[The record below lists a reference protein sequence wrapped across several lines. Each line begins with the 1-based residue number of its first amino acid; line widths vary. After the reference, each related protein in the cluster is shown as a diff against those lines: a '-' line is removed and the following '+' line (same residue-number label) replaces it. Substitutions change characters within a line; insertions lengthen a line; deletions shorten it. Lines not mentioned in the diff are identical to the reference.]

1 MRAAELD
8 MALIMSVCS
17 IALMVKSAELPI
29 GWIPG
34 EGPGGGAFPFWLAA
48 GMLVCCIWTTVNWA
62 RKATAVSRSEEPFM
76 DRTTFGLF
84 AAAAGSLGVMIV
96 LIHFIGVY
104 FAVPLF
110 LIFYMRFM
118 GRHSWALT
126 GTLAA
131 VIPLITFFFFEIT
144 LHMTLPKGA
153 QVIEELVFYPLYEM
167 FL

>member
-1 MRAAELD
+1 VRAAELI
-8 MALIMSVCS
+8 MALIMGALS

-29 GWIPG
+29 GWIPR

-48 GMLVCCIWTTVNWA
+48 GMLVCCIWIIVNWL
-62 RKATAVSRSEEPFM
+62 RKTSAVSRSQEPFM
-76 DRTTFGLF
+76 DRTTIGLF
-84 AAAAGSLGVMIV
+84 AAAAGSLGVMIA
-96 LIHFIGVY
+96 LIHVIGVY

-131 VIPLITFFFFEIT
+131 AIPVITFFFFEIT

-153 QVIEELVFYPLYEM
+153 QVIEETVFYPLYEM

>member
-1 MRAAELD
+1 MRAAELI
-8 MALIMSVCS
+8 MALVMGAVS
-17 IALMVKSAELPI
+17 IGLMIKSAELPI

-34 EGPGGGAFPFWLAA
+34 EGPGGGAFPFWLAT
-48 GMLVCCIWTTVNWA
+48 GMLVCCVWTVANWV
-62 RKATAVSRSEEPFM
+62 RRVGPVATSDEPFM
-76 DRTTFGLF
+76 DRTTLGLF
-84 AAAAGSLGVMIV
+84 MAAAGSLAAMIG

-131 VIPLITFFFFEIT
+131 VIPLITFLFFEVALRI
-144 LHMTLPKGA
+144 MLPKGA
-153 QVIEELVFYPLYEM
+153 EIIEETVFYPLYEI

>member
-1 MRAAELD
+1 MRAAELI
-8 MALIMSVCS
+8 MALIMGACS
-17 IALMVKSAELPI
+17 IALMAKSAQLPI

-48 GMLVCCIWTTVNWA
+48 GMLLCCIWILVNWA
-62 RKATAVSRSEEPFM
+62 RKATAVSRSQEPYM
-76 DRTTFGLF
+76 DRSTIGLF
-84 AAAAGSLGVMIV
+84 IAAAGSLGVMIG

-131 VIPLITFFFFEIT
+131 VIPIVTFLFFEIA

-153 QVIEELVFYPLYEM
+153 EVIEETIFYPLYEM

>member
-1 MRAAELD
+1 MRAAELT
-8 MALIMSVCS
+8 MALIMGACS
-17 IALMVKSAELPI
+17 IALMVKSAQLPI
-29 GWIPG
+29 GWISG

-48 GMLVCCIWTTVNWA
+48 GMLVCCIWIIVNWL
-62 RKATAVSRSEEPFM
+62 RKATAVSRSQEPYM
-76 DRTTFGLF
+76 DRTTIGLF
-84 AAAAGSLGVMIV
+84 IAAAGSLGVMIG

-118 GRHSWALT
+118 GRHSWTLT
-126 GTLAA
+126 GSLAA
-131 VIPLITFFFFEIT
+131 IIPIVTFFFFEIT

-153 QVIEELVFYPLYEM
+153 QIIEETVFFPLYEM